1 MLLVPARV
9 LSNNEIRTLGTRIL
23 PWPMD
28 PAALVNLR
36 HKLANCTRAD
46 EELTTAS
53 GSGSAALATETVP
66 PPRATT
72 SISPLAAFAELVG
85 DDTTQLEIS
94 KAVFEHC
101 QPVLDLVRTSTKQQT
116 KYKYEGPPGTRGPG
130 PRCFVISHGVDE
142 FSHGGWVCNVAGCA
156 RA

>member
-1 MLLVPARV
+1 MR
-9 LSNNEIRTLGTRIL
+9 RKRC
-23 PWPMD
+23 
-28 PAALVNLR
+28 R
-36 HKLANCTRAD
+36 
-46 EELTTAS
+46 
-53 GSGSAALATETVP
+53 

-116 KYKYEGPPGTRGPG
+116 KYKYGARLARGDQD
-130 PRCFVISHGVDE
+130 HD
-142 FSHGGWVCNVAGCA
+142 AL
-156 RA
+156 